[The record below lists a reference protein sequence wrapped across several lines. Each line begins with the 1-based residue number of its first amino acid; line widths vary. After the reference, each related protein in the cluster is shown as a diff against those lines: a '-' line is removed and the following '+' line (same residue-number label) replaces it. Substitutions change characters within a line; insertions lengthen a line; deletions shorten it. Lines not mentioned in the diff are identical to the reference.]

1 MTLLFTL
8 SPYVLGS
15 SFRVITDNLAT
26 LFIVLALERFERFRE
41 TRSLAV
47 YAVGCVCVGAG
58 ILTRQSAAF
67 MLGVG
72 FLYAVLV
79 RAPKRAPSQT
89 HAAEPTPT
97 ATLEMPV

>member
-26 LFIVLALERFERFRE
+26 LFIVLALERFERFRGCA
-41 TRSLAV
+41 SLRV
-47 YAVGCVCVGAG
+47 YAVACVCVGAA

-72 FLYAVLV
+72 FLYALFVGGLAV
-79 RAPKRAPSQT
+79 RDR
-89 HAAEPTPT
+89 
-97 ATLEMPV
+97 LRRW